1 MSNLAIQCIGSDCP
15 PYWIMPSGVGFDE
28 NSSGKIVKDIDKAIK
43 QLKKSI
49 TITFGRP
56 LDEMRDSLLEIYK
69 ECSCADWD
77 GYGAHPTTEDAYEEA
92 QKIIDSLPSS
102 IPAPEIVAEPT
113 GDIGFEWCR
122 GTGQIFVISVSGRH
136 RITYAGIFA
145 GNKVHGSEYFEETL
159 PLVIRQHLRRLYS

>member
-15 PYWIMPSGVGFDE
+15 PFWIKPSGEAFDE
-28 NSSGKIVKDIDKAIK
+28 NSSGKIVKDIDEAIK

-69 ECSCADWD
+69 GYSRMDWD
-77 GYGAHPTTEDAYEEA
+77 GYGAHAITEDAYEEA
-92 QKIIDSLPSS
+92 KKIIGSLPSS
-102 IPAPEIVAEPT
+102 IPPPEIVAEPT
-113 GDIGFEWCR
+113 GDIGFEWSR
-122 GTGQIFVISVSGRH
+122 GKGQIFVISVSGRH